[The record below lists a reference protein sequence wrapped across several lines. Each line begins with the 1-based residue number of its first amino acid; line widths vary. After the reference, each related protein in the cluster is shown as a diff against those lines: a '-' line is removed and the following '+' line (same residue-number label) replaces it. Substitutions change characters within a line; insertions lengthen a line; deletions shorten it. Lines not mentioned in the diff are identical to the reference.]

1 MRIAVDAMGGDHAP
15 REIVLGAVQAARELT
30 GLSRILL
37 VGDEQ
42 ALGRELAA
50 AGAPLANVEVRHAA
64 EVIGMDEA
72 PAQAVRRKKDS
83 SIGRA
88 VDLVKAGEA
97 DAVVS
102 AGNTGAFMVAATL
115 KLRAL
120 EGIERPAIAAVMPTE
135 GRPFVLIDA
144 GANIDCTPKMIVQ
157 FALMGSVYARV
168 ILGQARPVVGLLS
181 IGGED
186 TKGNEIT
193 KETFGMLKASHLNFR
208 GNVEGHDLFKG
219 ETDVVVCDGF
229 VGNVVLKT
237 SESTARAI
245 AHWMKLEFTRNP
257 IRLLGA
263 LLLRGAVQ
271 NMKRRMDPEMYGGA
285 PFLGANGICIKTHG
299 SASRRAVFH
308 AIRVAAE
315 SVHHHLNQ
323 CITEEARQ
331 MGW

>member
-1 MRIAVDAMGGDHAP
+1 
-15 REIVLGAVQAARELT
+15 
-30 GLSRILL
+30 
-37 VGDEQ
+37 
-42 ALGRELAA
+42 
-50 AGAPLANVEVRHAA
+50 
-64 EVIGMDEA
+64 
-72 PAQAVRRKKDS
+72 
-83 SIGRA
+83 
-88 VDLVKAGEA
+88 
-97 DAVVS
+97 
-102 AGNTGAFMVAATL
+102 
-115 KLRAL
+115 
-120 EGIERPAIAAVMPTE
+120 
-135 GRPFVLIDA
+135 
-144 GANIDCTPKMIVQ
+144 
-157 FALMGSVYARV
+157 
-168 ILGQARPVVGLLS
+168 
-181 IGGED
+181 
-186 TKGNEIT
+186 
-193 KETFGMLKASHLNFR
+193 MLKASHLNFR

-299 SASRRAVFH
+299 SSSRRAVFH